1 MELPEP
7 EYLQAGATSFLID
20 GQELYEASLLLL
32 CELKLNENEGYSS
45 DGEYWT
51 DVYIE
56 VQCRRSIY
64 EIINNPE
71 HPSTI
76 AIKRALNAA
85 LPSYS
90 VCHTLKAH
98 VVFADFNSDWRTK
111 LLEVVEGKVALNQCV
126 PIENKPTYSWENLRF
141 RSPCE
146 IKIAE
151 ALDKSSVLFLP
162 NCMARLGSF
171 EDRRNKEAD
180 FLVCMDGKWGIL
192 EIDGETYHPSAA
204 KDHERD
210 RLFRTY
216 GIRVIERYTARRCLD
231 NPEGVVRQFLNILKI
246 NA

>member
-1 MELPEP
+1 MGLPEP
-7 EYLQAGATSFLID
+7 EYLQASATSFLID

-32 CELKLNENEGYSS
+32 CELKLNEGEGYYSA
-45 DGEYWT
+45 GEYVT

-56 VQCRRSIY
+56 VQCRRTIY
-64 EIINNPE
+64 EIINNQE
-71 HPSTI
+71 HSSTV

-85 LPSYS
+85 LPSGY
-90 VCHTLKAH
+90 VCNSLIAR

-126 PIENKPTYSWENLRF
+126 PIENKPTYTWENLRF

-151 ALDKSSVLFLP
+151 ALDKSGVLFLP
-162 NCMARLGSF
+162 NCMARLGSI
-171 EDRRNKEAD
+171 ENRRNKEAD
-180 FLVCMDGKWGIL
+180 FLVCTNGRWGIL

-216 GIRVIERYTARRCLD
+216 GIRVIERYTARSCLD
-231 NPEGVVRQFLNILKI
+231 NPKGVVEQFLTILKI